1 MERKV
6 LNSIKEVHDSLF
18 RYTCVPNANLP
29 RITPVQLKILNHI
42 INSEEK
48 VYQKDLEKILNVR
61 RATVSDILNT
71 MEKNNLIQ
79 RLPSVKDKRIKQIVL
94 SESAENIRREA
105 TKKFEQLEKVMTKG
119 VTKEKLDIYFEVC
132 DLIKANL
139 GKENIYC

>member
-6 LNSIKEVHDSLF
+6 LNSIKEIHDSLF
-18 RYTCVPNANLP
+18 RHTCVPNANLP
-29 RITPVQLKILNHI
+29 RITPVQLKILNHL

-119 VTKEKLDIYFEVC
+119 VPKEKLDIYFEVC